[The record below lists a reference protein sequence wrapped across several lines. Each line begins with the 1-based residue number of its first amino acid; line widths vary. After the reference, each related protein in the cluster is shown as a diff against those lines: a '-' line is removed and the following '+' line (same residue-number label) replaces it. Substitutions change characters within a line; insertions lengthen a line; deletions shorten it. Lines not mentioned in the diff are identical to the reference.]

1 MKRGHAPFSIF
12 KGVYMKGR
20 LKWYRGYHPWLF
32 LIPTLIGLFVFRLWP
47 IFYSFYISFTTWD
60 IMTPPKWIGLEN
72 YKELFQDPT
81 FYKILNNTFL
91 FSLIYVVG
99 VMVFGLFLAVLVNSK
114 LRGINFFRTTFF
126 TPVVTSAVAVG
137 LVWSWILA
145 PKYGILNNFLFSVF
159 HINPPIWLEDTKWAL
174 FSVAFIRVW
183 KMAGYYMIIYLAGL
197 QDIPRTLYEAASI
210 DGATP
215 WQRFKNITL
224 PLLTPTTFF
233 VFTIAIID
241 SFRNFAIIYTMTRG
255 GPENATNTIVYSV
268 FLNAFEFYRM
278 GYAGALAYV
287 LLVIVGFI
295 TLLNFVLKKYWVKY
309 QY

>member
-1 MKRGHAPFSIF
+1 
-12 KGVYMKGR
+12 
-20 LKWYRGYHPWLF
+20 
-32 LIPTLIGLFVFRLWP
+32 
-47 IFYSFYISFTTWD
+47 
-60 IMTPPKWIGLEN
+60 MTPPRWVGLAN
-72 YKELFQDPT
+72 YQELFSDPT
-81 FYKILNNTFL
+81 FYQILRNTL
-91 FSLIYVVG
+91 VFSFIYVSG
-99 VMVFGLFLAVLVNSK
+99 VMVVGLFLAVLVNSK
-114 LRGINFFRTTFF
+114 LKGINFFRTSFF

-145 PKYGILNNFLFSVF
+145 PKYGILNNFLQRVL
-159 HINPPIWLEDTKWAL
+159 HLNPPVWLEDTGWAL
-174 FSVAFIRVW
+174 IVIALIQVW

-197 QDIPRTLYEAASI
+197 QDIPGTLYEAAEI
-210 DGATP
+210 DGATG
-215 WQRFKNITL
+215 WQRFVRITL

-268 FLNAFEFYRM
+268 FLNAFQFYRM

-287 LLVIVGFI
+287 LLIIVGII
-295 TLLNFVLKKYWVKY
+295 TLVNFLLKKYWVQY

>member
-1 MKRGHAPFSIF
+1 MKKKLI
-12 KGVYMKGR
+12 
-20 LKWYRGYHPWLF
+20 WYKPYHPWLF

-47 IFYSFYISFTTWD
+47 IYYSFYISFTDWN
-60 IMTPPKWIGLEN
+60 IMTPPKWVGLAN
-72 YKELFQDPT
+72 YQELLSDPV
-81 FYKILNNTFL
+81 FYKILKNTL
-91 FSLIYVVG
+91 IFSLIYVSG
-99 VMVFGLFLAVLVNSK
+99 IMVVGLFLAVLVNSRI
-114 LRGINFFRTTFF
+114 RGVNFFRTTFF

-137 LVWSWILA
+137 LIWSWILA
-145 PKYGILNNFLFSVF
+145 PKYGILNDFLQRVF
-159 HINPPIWLEDTKWAL
+159 HITPPVWLEDPGWAL
-174 FSVAFIRVW
+174 IVIALIQVW
-183 KMAGYYMIIYLAGL
+183 KMSGYYMIIYLAGL
-197 QDIPRTLYEAASI
+197 QDIPRALYEAANI

-215 WQRFKNITL
+215 WQRFRSITL

-268 FLNAFEFYRM
+268 FLNAFQFYRM

-287 LLVIVGFI
+287 LLIIVGLI
-295 TLLNFVLKKYWVKY
+295 TLLNFVLKKYWVQY

>member
-1 MKRGHAPFSIF
+1 MRTKLG
-12 KGVYMKGR
+12 
-20 LKWYRGYHPWLF
+20 WYKPYHPWVF
-32 LIPTLIGLFVFRLWP
+32 LIPTLLGLFVFRLWP

-60 IMTPPKWIGLEN
+60 IMTPPQWAGLSN
-72 YKELFQDPT
+72 YQELLADPT

-91 FSLIYVVG
+91 FSLVYVAG
-99 VMVFGLFLAVLVNSK
+99 VMVIGLFLAVLVNSK
-114 LRGINFFRTTFF
+114 LRAINFFRTSFF

-145 PKYGILNNFLFSVF
+145 PKYGILNNFLQSMF
-159 HINPPIWLEDTKWAL
+159 HITPPVWLEDSKWAL
-174 FSVAFIRVW
+174 ITVAFIQVW
-183 KMAGYYMIIYLAGL
+183 KMAGYYMILYLAGL
-197 QDIPRTLYEAASI
+197 QEIPGTLYEAANI
-210 DGATP
+210 DGATT
-215 WQRFKNITL
+215 WQQFRKITL

-268 FLNAFEFYRM
+268 FLNAFQFYRM

-287 LLVIVGFI
+287 LLIVVGAI
-295 TLLNFVLKKYWVKY
+295 TLLNFLLKKYWVQY

>member
-1 MKRGHAPFSIF
+1 MRTKLG
-12 KGVYMKGR
+12 
-20 LKWYRGYHPWLF
+20 WYKPYHPWLF
-32 LIPTLIGLFVFRLWP
+32 LVPTLLGLLVFRLWP

-60 IMTPPKWIGLEN
+60 IMTPPQWAGLQN
-72 YKELFQDPT
+72 YRELFADPT
-81 FYKILNNTFL
+81 FYQILKNTL
-91 FSLIYVVG
+91 IFSSIYVSG
-99 VMVFGLFLAVLVNSK
+99 VMIVGLFLAVLVNTK
-114 LRGINFFRTTFF
+114 LKGINFFRTTFF

-137 LVWSWILA
+137 LIWSWILA
-145 PKYGILNNFLFSVF
+145 PKYGILNNVLQSMF
-159 HINPPIWLEDTKWAL
+159 HITPPVWLENSKWAL
-174 FSVAFIRVW
+174 ITVSFIQVW
-183 KMAGYYMIIYLAGL
+183 KMAGYYMILYLAGL
-197 QDIPRTLYEAASI
+197 QEIPGTLYEAANI

-215 WQRFKNITL
+215 WQQFKKITL

-268 FLNAFEFYRM
+268 FLNAFQFYRM

-287 LLVIVGFI
+287 LLIVVGAI
-295 TLLNFVLKKYWVKY
+295 TLLNFLLKKYWVQY

>member
-1 MKRGHAPFSIF
+1 MGGEDKLPLFLGGIMRR
-12 KGVYMKGR
+12 KT
-20 LKWYRGYHPWLF
+20 LWYKSYHPWLF
-32 LIPTLIGLFVFRLWP
+32 LVPTLIGLFVFRLWP
-47 IFYSFYISFTTWD
+47 IAYSFYISFTSWD
-60 IMTPPKWIGLEN
+60 IMTPPKWIGLSN
-72 YKELFQDPT
+72 YKELFSDST
-81 FYKILNNTFL
+81 FYKILNNTLL
-91 FSLIYVVG
+91 FSVIYVVG
-99 VMVFGLFLAVLVNSK
+99 VMVLGLFLAVLVNSK
-114 LRGINFFRTTFF
+114 LKGVNFFRTTFF

-145 PKYGILNNFLFSVF
+145 PKFGILNNFLAGFF

-174 FSVAFIRVW
+174 LSVAFIRVW
-183 KMAGYYMIIYLAGL
+183 KMTGYYMIIYLAGL
-197 QDIPRTLYEAASI
+197 QDIPRTLYEAAQI

-268 FLNAFEFYRM
+268 FLNAFQFYRM
-278 GYAGALAYV
+278 GYAGALSYV
-287 LLVIVGFI
+287 LLAIVGII
-295 TLLNFVLKKYWVKY
+295 TLVNFILKKYWVQY